1 MYSRKDKV
9 TNSPSP
15 DTETKRML
23 FNHKDETRDGD
34 SSVSPSVSTLSVK
47 RRSSLIQTTENV
59 RTSIRWK
66 ENSANFEDFYKKRGE
81 YLTNY
86 LHAICKEP
94 SKSLMKDT
102 VNSSYRSVS
111 MIDINL
117 LKEKKEIRRL
127 SILANKEKY
136 LHEEEKRQTQQSAL
150 HSDNWNSSNFI
161 SKRRSSMLGKSRDHS
176 KSPVSLRII
185 IFTFIYSLFFCFSYY
200 FYYFYYYTY
209 YFFFYFYYYFF
220 YFYFYIYLLFFA
232 YI

>member
-1 MYSRKDKV
+1 
-9 TNSPSP
+9 
-15 DTETKRML
+15 ML

-34 SSVSPSVSTLSVK
+34 SSVSPSVSTLSAK

-176 KSPVSLRII
+176 KSPVSLQII
-185 IFTFIYSLFFCFSYY
+185 IFTFIHSLFILFFFLLLRFLFCFYYYFFCFSYY
-200 FYYFYYYTY
+200 
-209 YFFFYFYYYFF
+209 
-220 YFYFYIYLLFFA
+220 IYLLFLLI
-232 YI
+232 YHILNLPVLLISIYPLKYLIIENIM

>member
-1 MYSRKDKV
+1 
-9 TNSPSP
+9 
-15 DTETKRML
+15 ML

-176 KSPVSLRII
+176 KSPVSLQII
-185 IFTFIYSLFFCFSYY
+185 IFTFF
-200 FYYFYYYTY
+200 
-209 YFFFYFYYYFF
+209 
-220 YFYFYIYLLFFA
+220 
-232 YI
+232 

>member
-1 MYSRKDKV
+1 M
-9 TNSPSP
+9 
-15 DTETKRML
+15 ETKRML
-23 FNHKDETRDGD
+23 FNHKDETRDD
-34 SSVSPSVSTLSVK
+34 SSISPSVSTLSVK

-136 LHEEEKRQTQQSAL
+136 LHEEEKRQTQQAAL

-161 SKRRSSMLGKSRDHS
+161 SKRRSSMLGKSRDRS
-176 KSPVSLRII
+176 KSPVS
-185 IFTFIYSLFFCFSYY
+185 T
-200 FYYFYYYTY
+200 
-209 YFFFYFYYYFF
+209 
-220 YFYFYIYLLFFA
+220 
-232 YI
+232 

>member
-1 MYSRKDKV
+1 
-9 TNSPSP
+9 
-15 DTETKRML
+15 ML

-185 IFTFIYSLFFCFSYY
+185 IFTFIYSVFFLFFF
-200 FYYFYYYTY
+200 
-209 YFFFYFYYYFF
+209 
-220 YFYFYIYLLFFA
+220 LLL
-232 YI
+232 